1 MHLSIETQILK
12 GLLEGCLLK
21 IIEKEEIYGY
31 KAVERLN
38 EIGFDVNEATVYP
51 ILTRLTNKGIL
62 RVEKRPSPY
71 GPERKYYFI
80 TDLGKISLQE
90 FYATWQHIQRVVNN
104 VMDGGQG

>member
-1 MHLSIETQILK
+1 MSIETQILK

-71 GPERKYYFI
+71 GPDRKYYFI
-80 TDLGKISLQE
+80 TDLGEESLQE
-90 FYATWQHIQRVVNN
+90 FDTTWQHIQSVVNK